1 MKKILLIII
10 GICFIFPQRYQYEHD
25 VTKTKKHKKYSYVGT
40 KKSKKSK
47 KSNLYTKWGIAFNY
61 KDGWKNN
68 LGLNDF
74 QILGF
79 YKGNSTKKGTLFGF
93 SLNTFNTSY
102 YNDTPIT
109 ISDDVLGWGGGYD
122 ECNWLINYSD
132 YEVVQDW
139 DGQSCIINF
148 PSSNKSYSYI
158 VPSFSIINYLDF
170 GQPEKHTLY
179 ARVDAGLSF
188 LNIKRRSPW
197 NPNQTVEPFD
207 QNCDWYTADSSCPG
221 IGTLIGIG
229 YQLDFKDYMD
239 TKIEAP
245 VMMFELSS
253 FYPDA
258 LYLIED
264 FFDDFSEEPG
274 DILDII
280 EHNIFKRGHWNLTIS
295 VMADI
300 TKK

>member
-1 MKKILLIII
+1 MKRILLIII

-25 VTKTKKHKKYSYVGT
+25 VTKTKNHKKYSYVGT
-40 KKSKKSK
+40 KKSK

-61 KDGWKNN
+61 KDGRMGKNN

-79 YKGNSTKKGTLFGF
+79 YKGNSTKKGTLAGF
-93 SLNTFNTSY
+93 SLNTFNTSGYSNDY
-102 YNDTPIT
+102 YK
-109 ISDDVLGWGGGYD
+109 
-122 ECNWLINYSD
+122 
-132 YEVVQDW
+132 
-139 DGQSCIINF
+139 
-148 PSSNKSYSYI
+148 SSTYI

-179 ARVDAGLSF
+179 ARIDAGLSF
-188 LNIKRRSPW
+188 LNREYRDMW
-197 NPNQTVEPFD
+197 NTSGNYVPFD
-207 QNCDWYTADSSCPG
+207 SSINCEIGGEYKGSSCPG

-258 LYLIED
+258 LYLIEA
-264 FFDDFSEEPG
+264 FFDDFAEEPG

-280 EHNIFKRGHWNLTIS
+280 EYNIFERGHWNLTIS